1 MTSHAYELVT
11 APTEFAITDA
21 QMEAHARAAGQP
33 VEQYQPYMRAAQA
46 YVETITGRRLITQ
59 TWKWLLDAFP
69 CGDRLTLPFG
79 QLQSVTHIKY
89 TDTAGTQTTFSA
101 DYWEASTARDPGVL
115 ALSYAHSWP
124 STTLRVLDPIEI
136 QFVCGWTTAAD
147 VPYDIQAA
155 ILLVATHLYENRSA
169 VGVGD
174 SAVVTSKQV
183 ELGAMA
189 LLANWILR

>member
-1 MTSHAYELVT
+1 MTSHAYQLVT

-33 VEQYQPYMRAAQA
+33 PEQYQPYVRAAQA
-46 YVETITGRRLITQ
+46 YVETITGRKLVTQ
-59 TWKWLLDAFP
+59 TWKWFLDSWPF
-69 CGDRLTLPFG
+69 GDRFDLPFG
-79 QLQSVTHIKY
+79 QLQSVTHVKY

-115 ALSYAHSWP
+115 ALSYNQSWP

-136 QFVCGWTTAAD
+136 QFICGWTTAAD
-147 VPYDIQAA
+147 APYEIQAA
-155 ILLVATHLYENRSA
+155 ILLVATHFYENRSA

-189 LLANWILR
+189 LLANWIIR

>member
-1 MTSHAYELVT
+1 MTFSYQLVT